1 MGKAAKIKGYL
12 KDYGF
17 TYTIK
22 KVYNRYI
29 IKYHKGRKYCPIDIS
44 SEERKLEEQYITHDD
59 IKISIVVPV
68 YNTPVSYLVPMIE
81 SVKKQTYKNWELCLA
96 DASDENGAAVEGVVK
111 KLAQKDD
118 RIKYKKLE
126 TNAGIGENTNRA
138 AEMAIGNY
146 IGLLDHD
153 DLLHPSALYNVAM
166 AIEEHGSEFIYTDEL
181 SFDGDTRKVQSINFK
196 PDFSWETF
204 RYNNFICHFTVFKK
218 ELFEKAGGY
227 RKEYDGGQDYD
238 LFLRILEQTK
248 KVYHIQKVLYY
259 WRIHSASSAAG
270 VAAKPY
276 IVEAGRKAVEEH
288 LRRIGQPGK
297 VEASKEHG
305 PFYRVTY
312 ENKIEKDRVK
322 AYRQGDITSE
332 EIIADLGKNS
342 GKYDIIILSR
352 KGYEAFMPD
361 IVSADKTETNK
372 GIDELVNCLI
382 PKENMAASNTVLDN
396 RQKYINAGWCYNKK
410 WKEKCRPLYK
420 GVPVKEPG
428 YMNRLHFRQSV
439 SLLDGS
445 VLAIKTEIVKKWLEK
460 KTRGIKKQDKE
471 RKDIDF
477 FCRSSWFEM
486 CMEGNKTGG
495 CCVLTPYFPA
505 VISKVKKIEL
515 ENAEFVSEFEM
526 AEMDR
531 YYNEGMEKFGREHFM
546 W

>member
-138 AEMAIGNY
+138 AEMATGNY

-288 LRRIGQPGK
+288 LRRTGQPGK
-297 VEASKEHG
+297 VEAHD
-305 PFYRVTY
+305 T
-312 ENKIEKDRVK
+312 
-322 AYRQGDITSE
+322 
-332 EIIADLGKNS
+332 
-342 GKYDIIILSR
+342 
-352 KGYEAFMPD
+352 
-361 IVSADKTETNK
+361 
-372 GIDELVNCLI
+372 
-382 PKENMAASNTVLDN
+382 
-396 RQKYINAGWCYNKK
+396 
-410 WKEKCRPLYK
+410 
-420 GVPVKEPG
+420 
-428 YMNRLHFRQSV
+428 
-439 SLLDGS
+439 
-445 VLAIKTEIVKKWLEK
+445 LAT
-460 KTRGIKKQDKE
+460 
-471 RKDIDF
+471 
-477 FCRSSWFEM
+477 
-486 CMEGNKTGG
+486 
-495 CCVLTPYFPA
+495 
-505 VISKVKKIEL
+505 
-515 ENAEFVSEFEM
+515 
-526 AEMDR
+526 
-531 YYNEGMEKFGREHFM
+531 
-546 W
+546 